1 MAPADHAGRIY
12 DRRGVE
18 EERGNAVT
26 CHVPLR
32 GGRYALPLTLV
43 TVLLAGCSG
52 TADDPGEAEKREAS
66 ASASPG
72 PGGSTGDGPSPE
84 VSLVPDPARLPK
96 TRAEA
101 RDLIGRVI
109 AGPDSFGPG
118 VVKRSPYES
127 DPATWPVLGK
137 DCVWQQQKPAHS
149 VLATLTRSF
158 EVPAEQGKGPV
169 RLGAVVTVHRTRED
183 ATWEMAESI
192 EETMRCPTQELRKG
206 EMIGSMVAAAL
217 LGGESTQ
224 DSSEDFLSETGK
236 YQSSELGG
244 PHYYAWQQAQTL
256 QFTVAVTG
264 KGAKGRTEDE
274 IDTLVNEAH
283 GAMLSRL
290 ENAVEKQS

>member
-1 MAPADHAGRIY
+1 M
-12 DRRGVE
+12 
-18 EERGNAVT
+18 
-26 CHVPLR
+26 PL
-32 GGRYALPLTLV
+32 GGARFALPLALA

-52 TADDPGEAEKREAS
+52 TSDEPGRAEERDAS

-72 PGGSTGDGPSPE
+72 PGGKGSGPSAGDQDTSE
-84 VSLVPDPARLPK
+84 PDPARLPK

-118 VVKRSPYES
+118 VVKRKPYES
-127 DPATWPVLGK
+127 DPATWPVLGT
-137 DCVWQQQKPAHS
+137 DCVWQQRKPGHS

-158 EVPAEQGKGPV
+158 EAPAEPGKGPV
-169 RLGAVVTVHRTRED
+169 RLAAVVTVHRTRED
-183 ATWEMAESI
+183 AAWEMAESI
-192 EETMRCPTQELRKG
+192 EETMRCPTQQLRKG
-206 EMIGSMVAAAL
+206 ETIGSMVAAAL
-217 LGGESTQ
+217 LGGESAQ
-224 DSSEDFLSETGK
+224 DHSEDFLSEVGEFR
-236 YQSSELGG
+236 SAELGG

-274 IDTLVNEAH
+274 IDTFVSEAQ
-283 GAMLSRL
+283 GTMLSRL